1 MDRPDKSTSGV
12 LSQTDSGTTA
22 TSRPTLLTSAPSG
35 RGPEA
40 LAHDKMPNANIGEV
54 RRALNRLERRGYARG
69 RDGGAAEGCA
79 WSVRRE
85 SMTRKSLQARFR
97 NEVSLHEAGHAVTA
111 WALGFRIDV
120 MQFVNA
126 GSNAPS
132 ARPSR
137 TLR

>member
-1 MDRPDKSTSGV
+1 
-12 LSQTDSGTTA
+12 
-22 TSRPTLLTSAPSG
+22 
-35 RGPEA
+35 
-40 LAHDKMPNANIGEV
+40 
-54 RRALNRLERRGYARG
+54 
-69 RDGGAAEGCA
+69 
-79 WSVRRE
+79 
-85 SMTRKSLQARFR
+85 MTRKSLQARFR